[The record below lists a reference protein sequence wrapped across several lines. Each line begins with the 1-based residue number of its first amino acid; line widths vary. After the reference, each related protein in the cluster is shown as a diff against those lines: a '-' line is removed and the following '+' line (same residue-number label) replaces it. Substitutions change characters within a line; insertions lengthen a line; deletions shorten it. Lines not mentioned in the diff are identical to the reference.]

1 MTSTVVLAPVA
12 GRALRLGDVPDPVY
26 AAALVG
32 TGVAVDPS
40 RGPVV
45 ATAPLSGT
53 VAQLHP
59 HLY

>member
-45 ATAPLSGT
+45 ATAPLSG
-53 VAQLHP
+53 
-59 HLY
+59 